1 MVREPGSSSFRQEQ
15 QLPYLLSL
23 YGPFSDEVG
32 KHSTMSNFA
41 RVYSDG
47 YTGTLELGS
56 RLLDMPQLE
65 DGNYFPTGEDA
76 KKLIQFGSEFNIHYN
91 PYGTGGWFEP

>member
-1 MVREPGSSSFRQEQ
+1 MLLLTSLRLFGHGLPPRRDSNSKYSQTYSEGIKETL
-15 QLPYLLSL
+15 QL
-23 YGPFSDEVG
+23 G
-32 KHSTMSNFA
+32 A
-41 RVYSDG
+41 
-47 YTGTLELGS
+47 

-65 DGNYFPTGEDA
+65 TEGFFPRGEDS